1 MCRIEDIEIE
11 MHREMREPLGR
22 DPVEDRPAAVS
33 NGGGRDM
40 PDAQILQDRV
50 FIRAPPLHAG
60 DHHLPGVQLA
70 GHFGRESLVAP
81 AKQQAKDMGM
91 DVRKRSEEHTS
102 ELQSLMRNSNP
113 CVCLKNNKI
122 SPKRT

>member
-1 MCRIEDIEIE
+1 MCRIEYIEIE

-81 AKQQAKDMGM
+81 AKQKPSTWAWACEN
-91 DVRKRSEEHTS
+91 SAALITS
-102 ELQSLMRNSNP
+102 GWASSQSTPSF
-113 CVCLKNNKI
+113 
-122 SPKRT
+122 SP